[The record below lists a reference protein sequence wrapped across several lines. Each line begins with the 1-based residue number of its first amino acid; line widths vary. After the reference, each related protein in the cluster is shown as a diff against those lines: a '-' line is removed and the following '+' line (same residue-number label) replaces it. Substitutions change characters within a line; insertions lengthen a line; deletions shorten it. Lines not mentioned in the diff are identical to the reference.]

1 MILEGLLYITG
12 LLFGIAGPLAVAHY
26 GRASHRRLDRP
37 LVAVAAAVPVIL
49 GAVVVRDFRVGGHG
63 HGLFELLAD
72 FVSGVV
78 LGLLVGFF
86 GLAAYGVIE
95 RLVLPRMA
103 GD

>member
-1 MILEGLLYITG
+1 MILEALSYITG
-12 LLFGIAGPLAVAHY
+12 LLFGIAGPLAVAHF

-49 GAVVVRDFRVGGHG
+49 VVVVLRDFRVGGHS

-86 GLAAYGVIE
+86 GLAAYGIIE